1 MLIKQLVKIMNRL
14 TFRHRLD
21 ILQAIRMAAAE
32 LSELK
37 VDTSE
42 DSRSNLD
49 KGGNMEQDWRAT
61 VDQRV

>member
-1 MLIKQLVKIMNRL
+1 MNRL